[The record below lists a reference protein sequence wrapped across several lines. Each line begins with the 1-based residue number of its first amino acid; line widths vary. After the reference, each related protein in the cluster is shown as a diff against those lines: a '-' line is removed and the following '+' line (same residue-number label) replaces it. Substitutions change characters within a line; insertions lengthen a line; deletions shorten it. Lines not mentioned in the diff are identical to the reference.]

1 MLTLLSL
8 LPFVNRILPAGQAGK
23 PFFVIIA
30 MKIHILL
37 LTILVSISYN
47 LFAQDT
53 LPKFS
58 VKNTGGGRIIVSW
71 TNAYQ
76 LVKQINIQR
85 SYDSLKNFKTILS
98 VPDPMNKE
106 NGYADTKA
114 NRDDMFYRL
123 FIVLDGTQFIFSK
136 SKRPVIDST
145 QVSAGQKKVLDP
157 FSAEINKPTRNMD
170 STLKANGYD
179 SRNRPNIFVPSVYVY
194 TARDG
199 NIHLNLPDANTKKYS
214 VKFFDENDN
223 FLFEIKNLKEQSLIV
238 DKTNFY
244 HAGWFKFEL
253 YVDEKLKEK
262 HKFYIERE
270 F

>member
-1 MLTLLSL
+1 M
-8 LPFVNRILPAGQAGK
+8 
-23 PFFVIIA
+23 
-30 MKIHILL
+30 MKNFILL
-37 LTILVSISYN
+37 LTILVSVSHE
-47 LFAQDT
+47 LPAQDT

-58 VKNTGGGRIIVSW
+58 VKNVGGGRIIVSW
-71 TNAYQ
+71 INNYQ

-85 SYDSLKNFKTILS
+85 SFDSLKAYKTILS

-114 NRDDMFYRL
+114 TSQNMFYRL
-123 FIVLDGTQFIFSK
+123 FIVLDGSQFIFTS
-136 SKRPVIDST
+136 SKRPVIDSA
-145 QVSAGQKKVLDP
+145 QMDAAQKKLIDP
-157 FSAEINKPTRNMD
+157 FSAEVNKPGKNID

-179 SRNRPNIFVPSVYVY
+179 ARNRPNIFVPSMFVY

-199 NIHLNLPDANTKKYS
+199 NVHLNLPDADMKKYS
-214 VKFFDENDN
+214 IKFFDENDK
-223 FLFEIKNLKEQSLIV
+223 FLFEVKNLKDDSLII

-253 YVDEKLKEK
+253 YIDDKLKEK
-262 HKFYIERE
+262 HKFYIEKE